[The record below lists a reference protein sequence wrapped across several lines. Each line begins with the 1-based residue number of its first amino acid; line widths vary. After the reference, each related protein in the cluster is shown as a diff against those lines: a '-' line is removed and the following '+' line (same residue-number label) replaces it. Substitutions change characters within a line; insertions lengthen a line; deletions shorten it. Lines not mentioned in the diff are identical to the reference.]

1 MGTRA
6 EHRALCP
13 LVVRALS
20 PTPSNLANHSKLP
33 RICNAFRSLT
43 RRSTARPFLLDWKI
57 RFRGN
62 VFHDHGRKAKYTQR
76 VAGRRVRR
84 HSGSPCTRFRRSR
97 GGDSARSWCDS
108 SLVSRFEQETRVH
121 GTRKFAL
128 RLADVSTVSSWFW
141 WWTEKRD
148 NPEPVIALSKKAK
161 ATHSHEHAST
171 QRGRRVREA
180 EGEKGSYL
188 TALSGDLLATPERGT
203 KAV

>member
-57 RFRGN
+57 RLRGN

-76 VAGRRVRR
+76 VAGWRVRR
-84 HSGSPCTRFRRSR
+84 VAPIPLVL
-97 GGDSARSWCDS
+97 
-108 SLVSRFEQETRVH
+108 LVSVVLE
-121 GTRKFAL
+121 
-128 RLADVSTVSSWFW
+128 
-141 WWTEKRD
+141 
-148 NPEPVIALSKKAK
+148 
-161 ATHSHEHAST
+161 
-171 QRGRRVREA
+171 EA
-180 EGEKGSYL
+180 I
-188 TALSGDLLATPERGT
+188 
-203 KAV
+203 

>member
-76 VAGRRVRR
+76 VAGQRVRR
-84 HSGSPCTRFRRSR
+84 VTAVPLV
-97 GGDSARSWCDS
+97 
-108 SLVSRFEQETRVH
+108 LVSVVLEEAIQH
-121 GTRKFAL
+121 GLGAIRASFHGSNRKRGCMA
-128 RLADVSTVSSWFW
+128 RGSSRSDVSTVSSWFW

>member
-128 RLADVSTVSSWFW
+128 RRFYCLELVLVVD
-141 WWTEKRD
+141 R
-148 NPEPVIALSKKAK
+148 
-161 ATHSHEHAST
+161 
-171 QRGRRVREA
+171 
-180 EGEKGSYL
+180 EKGQPRTGHRFIQKGKGHTQPRTRLDATGKESQR
-188 TALSGDLLATPERGT
+188 SGGRKRKLFNSP
-203 KAV
+203 